1 MIHNNVFAY
10 IIKEINLH
18 VTLEQLHV
26 FSSSTLQTFK
36 WYVDIVLSKD
46 GVHTSINIVIV
57 IPLMQHFF
65 VLNTFCTWFLTPAY
79 LLFQA
84 ISTHGFAILGGTQVQ
99 GQNYQDPHPRDR
111 FYTMADTYSTPL
123 FWNLSCIWL
132 WIMLQIKTI
141 VKNNLLPISNNGK
154 INTLIYSHFPGLS
167 TSDYE

>member
-1 MIHNNVFAY
+1 MIHNVFAY

-46 GVHTSINIVIV
+46 WGAHFNKHSHCCSTNATF
-57 IPLMQHFF
+57 FF
-65 VLNTFCTWFLTPAY
+65 VLNTFYTWFLTPAY

-99 GQNYQDPHPRDR
+99 GQNYQDPHPRDH

-132 WIMLQIKTI
+132 WIMLQIKP
-141 VKNNLLPISNNGK
+141 LWK
-154 INTLIYSHFPGLS
+154 IICYQFRTMAK
-167 TSDYE
+167 